1 MPILAASCIGYSA
14 ERYAES
20 VFMQMALDMI
30 PLTCLG
36 RLDRRNA
43 FLFLCKIRRI
53 TLPASHKHGKTAP
66 NSTRLSFLVLHF
78 FLSMASTTDLTILW
92 QKHALHCGKS
102 RSYLGS
108 GFANINTSPLYE
120 VF

>member
-1 MPILAASCIGYSA
+1 
-14 ERYAES
+14 
-20 VFMQMALDMI
+20 MQMALDMI

-53 TLPASHKHGKTAP
+53 ALLASHKHGKTAP
-66 NSTRLSFLVLHF
+66 NSTQFSFLVLHF
-78 FLSMASTTDLTILW
+78 FLSMASTTVLTMLW
-92 QKHALHCGKS
+92 QKHALHRGKS

-108 GFANINTSPLYE
+108 GFANIYTTPLHE